1 MTPIRPDQ
9 SELVEAFL
17 REISDW
23 PDFMD
28 LSPLHVNSRREPY
41 GNTPLKIASVQG
53 DTPLVE
59 ALLAAGADVNARNED
74 DMTALHYAVSQGH
87 ADVVRVLMLA
97 GADPNRLDRYERS
110 PLDYADTAEMRELL
124 LDHP

>member
-1 MTPIRPDQ
+1 MRADQ
-9 SELVEAFL
+9 AELVAAFL

-23 PDFMD
+23 SDFMD
-28 LSPLHVNSRREPY
+28 LSPVHVNSRREPY

-53 DTPLVE
+53 DTTLVE

-87 ADVVRVLMLA
+87 PDVVRVLMLA

-110 PLDYADTAEMRELL
+110 PLDYADTAEMRALL